1 MLKKVI
7 FTVCLL
13 AFCNT
18 NAYASLPDFTV
29 LVEEAAPAVVKINT
43 VSKAAPRVSSREYKD
58 RCRRFFESY
67 LRSVSG
73 QFGHRE
79 PWGLDL

>member
-7 FTVCLL
+7 LTVCLL

-29 LVEEAAPAVVKINT
+29 LVEEAAPAVVKICLLYT
-43 VSKAAPRVSSREYKD
+43 SPSPRD
-58 RCRRFFESY
+58 R
-67 LRSVSG
+67 G
-73 QFGHRE
+73 
-79 PWGLDL
+79 

>member
-43 VSKAAPRVSSREYKD
+43 VSQAAPKGEQPRIQ
-58 RCRRFFESY
+58 
-67 LRSVSG
+67 G
-73 QFGHRE
+73 QMPEIFCELLEKRQR
-79 PWGLDL
+79 PVRP